1 VPGRRMKG
9 GLDRRNEKSYDR
21 YMELINTWVVV
32 SGHHPEKGL
41 YGRIR
46 NHLGQQIMSVE
57 ARSGSRVVDIHV
69 DFLWTA

>member
-1 VPGRRMKG
+1 MSSCGMER
-9 GLDRRNEKSYDR
+9 GLVRSNEKPYDR
-21 YMELINTWVVV
+21 YRELINTWVVV

>member
-1 VPGRRMKG
+1 VSSRRIHG
-9 GLDRRNEKSYDR
+9 GPKKRTEKSYDR

-57 ARSGSRVVDIHV
+57 ARSGSRVVEIHV

>member
-1 VPGRRMKG
+1 MPGRRMKG